1 MSNNFNSLRFEFQ
14 DCSDFLAGLDK
25 DETSSSSLYT
35 PSPQEILNGV
45 FPDDFSANDQ
55 NIQAAGNEWSID
67 RMFEYGNGA
76 QSNGQEGQQEQRNQH
91 QQQQQY
97 DTLDFNNVDNDCSSS
112 FSSPNSVVNSASSTT
127 SDMDQMATSQYQQ
140 PSVQQMGLNGYPV
153 TPPNNQNGQTD
164 LDSPI
169 DVKKED
175 PFSPLLAHRGGSQV
189 INTKNSKVAKPRK
202 EKTSHNMIEKRYRTN
217 INDKIFALRD
227 CVPALRCVVSG
238 NKNEDLEG
246 LTPASK
252 LNKATVLTKATEY
265 IIHLQARNNSL
276 AKEVEEL
283 RKLLKQQPMGSNMNK
298 NMDLNT
304 NVMQQYPTNYSYEM
318 QPPNAP
324 QQSGKMASKVM
335 MMSMAGLMGAGMM
348 GGADDGSRG
357 LSGAAVPLFSS
368 LSQYQ
373 LGTLT
378 LSSIIFGVKLFLIV
392 STIAYVLFP
401 ALFASDH
408 HQNQK
413 LRQQVLPP
421 AHLRKQ
427 TWQASCQSLRLPA
440 GDDTTSKVLSLG
452 STILEVFITSLI
464 GSDVYSAVK
473 RPFLR
478 TNEPENKSEIILRA
492 LDSQLSGGDV
502 ECNDARLT
510 SSFLQGFMT
519 TATATRYMTQA
530 LEAKVLSL
538 NPSRRGE
545 HICNFFAQH
554 LWKSAQKFANKNK
567 DTLVPHLFELLN
579 QPDALSVH
587 DPAQRL
593 RNLSL
598 GLPTNFQ
605 CEFRN
610 KDSGVETVAS
620 DSSINSALNAY
631 ASWYA
636 FAYVQQVLV
645 EFVSDGCKINEDMKR
660 KLRIAETIAP
670 PNSNALRRVRVTI
683 ALLQGAETPDY
694 LSEVMEFIKQNI
706 AHYRTE
712 RSIQSTDEDSESIS
726 SISSTELE
734 YDEHTNDKMLMPH
747 VGGENTSII
756 TTDSRIALHCSFIMF
771 YMSKGEFS
779 HALQL
784 VNSLGIEADAE
795 PGLLSFVA
803 LFTMLKSVQKVAI
816 ESRVASL
823 SKLESLAAVARLW
836 VGSEDAE
843 AAGLGLEERRELV
856 GEMVNLSILVGGF
869 DSDEG
874 YGSV

>member
-1 MSNNFNSLRFEFQ
+1 MPNSFNSLRFEFQ
-14 DCSDFLAGLDK
+14 DCSDFLAGLDN

-45 FPDDFSANDQ
+45 FPDDFTVNDQ
-55 NIQAAGNEWSID
+55 NTQATGNEWSID

-76 QSNGQEGQQEQRNQH
+76 QGEQREEQQQ

-97 DTLDFNNVDNDCSSS
+97 DSLDFNNADNDGSST

-127 SDMDQMATSQYQQ
+127 SDMDQMPISQYQQ
-140 PSVQQMGLNGYPV
+140 SSVQQMGLNGYPV
-153 TPPNNQNGQTD
+153 TPPNNHSGQTD
-164 LDSPI
+164 SDSPI
-169 DVKKED
+169 DIKRED
-175 PFSPLLAHRGGSQV
+175 PFSPPLSHRRASQV
-189 INTKNSKVAKPRK
+189 VNTKNSRVAKPRK

-217 INDKIFALRD
+217 INDKILALRD

-238 NKNEDLEG
+238 NKEEDLEG

-265 IIHLQARNNSL
+265 IIHLQARNNGL

-283 RKLLKQQPMGSNMNK
+283 RKILKQHPMGPNMNK
-298 NMDLNT
+298 NMDPNANL
-304 NVMQQYPTNYSYEM
+304 MQQYPTNFSYDM
-318 QPPNAP
+318 QPTNMPS

-348 GGADDGSRG
+348 GGVDDGSRG

-368 LSQYQ
+368 LSQLQ
-373 LGTLT
+373 IGTYS
-378 LSSIIFGVKLFLIV
+378 LSSILFGVKLFLIV
-392 STIAYVLFP
+392 STVAYILFP
-401 ALFASDH
+401 ALFASNVQH
-408 HQNQK
+408 NQK
-413 LRQQVLPP
+413 LRQQILPP

-427 TWQASCQSLRLPA
+427 TWQASCQSLRLPT
-440 GDDTTSKVLSLG
+440 GNDMTGKIMSLG
-452 STILEVFITSLI
+452 LTMSEVFITSLI
-464 GSDVYSAVK
+464 GSDSYNVIKKSL
-473 RPFLR
+473 LR
-478 TNEPENKSEIILRA
+478 SNEPENKSEIIVRA
-492 LDSQLSGGDV
+492 LDSQLSGGDI
-502 ECNDARLT
+502 ECNDARLF

-538 NPSRRGE
+538 NSSGHGE
-545 HICNFFAQH
+545 QICNFFALH
-554 LWKSAQKFANKNK
+554 LWKSAQKLASKNK
-567 DTLVPHLFELLN
+567 DCMAPHLLELLN
-579 QPDALSVH
+579 QPDALTLH

-598 GLPTNFQ
+598 GLPTNFKCQ
-605 CEFRN
+605 YRN

-645 EFVSDGCKINEDMKR
+645 EFVSGDCKINENMKK
-660 KLRIAETIAP
+660 KLRIAETVAP

-683 ALLQGAETPDY
+683 ALLQGAENPEY
-694 LSEVMEFIKQNI
+694 LSNVMDFINQNI
-706 AHYRTE
+706 AHYCTE
-712 RSIQSTDEDSESIS
+712 RSIQSADEDSESIS
-726 SISSTELE
+726 STSSTELD
-734 YDEHTNDKMLMPH
+734 YDEHTNDKVLLSRT
-747 VGGENTSII
+747 GGENTSII
-756 TTDSRIALHCSFIMF
+756 TTDSRIALHCSFILF
-771 YMSKGEFS
+771 YMSKGEIS
-779 HALQL
+779 HALRL
-784 VNSLGIEADAE
+784 VNSLRIEADAE

-803 LFTMLKSVQKVAI
+803 LFTMLKSVQKAAL
-816 ESRVASL
+816 ESRITSL
-823 SKLESLAAVARLW
+823 SKLEGLVAIARLW

-843 AAGLGLEERRELV
+843 AASLGLEERRELV
-856 GEMVNLSILVGGF
+856 GDMVNLSISVGGF